1 MQHPRKQEPMKI
13 STPIVFAGAFGAIAP
28 NLVGMAQQALRGH
41 PDAGASYLY
50 GEAGFWVGTLVFAVL
65 GFGIVLFYEEK
76 SPRRAVA
83 LGAAAPALVLG
94 WAQGTSGSSAQQAR
108 GDAAPPFPAV
118 VTVAY
123 AAEPTGASAT
133 ALQRDD
139 TTWVVVSGLSA
150 EDTGSELV
158 AILGPTGPQ
167 PARMVFRLDASS
179 PPIALPPGTQSV
191 SVVVGGAESNR
202 LTVAGGDTLKLQ
214 VTYTDGSF
222 WKGFRRAFGLRDAA
236 GRRPLLRANT

>member
-1 MQHPRKQEPMKI
+1 MKI
-13 STPIVFAGAFGAIAP
+13 STPIVIAGAFGAIAP
-28 NLVGMAQQALRGH
+28 NLVGMAQQALHGH

-50 GEAGFWVGTLVFAVL
+50 SEAGFWVGTLVFAVL

-94 WAQGTSGSSAQQAR
+94 WAQGTSGGSTQQAH
-108 GDAAPPFPAV
+108 GDAAPLFPAV

-123 AAEPTGASAT
+123 AAEPALASASP
-133 ALQRDD
+133 LQRND
-139 TTWVVVSGLSA
+139 TTWVLVSGLSA
-150 EDTGSELV
+150 GDTSSDLV
-158 AILGPTGPQ
+158 AMLGSTGTQ
-167 PARMVFRLDASS
+167 PARMVFRLDANR

-191 SVVVGGAESNR
+191 YVVVGGAESNR

-214 VTYTDGSF
+214 LSFTDGSF
-222 WKGFRRAFGLRDAA
+222 WRGFRRAFGLREAT
-236 GRRPLLRANT
+236 GRRPQLQAGM